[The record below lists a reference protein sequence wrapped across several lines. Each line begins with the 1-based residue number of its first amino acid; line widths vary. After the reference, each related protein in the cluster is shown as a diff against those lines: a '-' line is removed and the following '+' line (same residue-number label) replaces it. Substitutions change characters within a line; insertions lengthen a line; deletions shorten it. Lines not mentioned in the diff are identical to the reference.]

1 MDFSNM
7 DILLVDDNP
16 INLKVLHDSLRGLNC
31 KVFIASDGDDALS
44 ILDKTTPS
52 LAILDIMMPG
62 MSGFELF
69 EKMKEQERLSNV
81 PVVFITALNDTD
93 SEAKAFELGAVD
105 FITKPINPPLVKARV
120 HNQLKLKYYQE
131 NLKGRAETK
140 EQQFFS
146 LIDNAPDA
154 ILLINYKENRII
166 MANKAAENLFGLTKP
181 ELLKLDPNEFPL
193 TFSPDKQANGQESVE
208 AARELLERV
217 RSGDIN
223 SFEWMYKS
231 KNGKIVPCEVRVI
244 YLPGE
249 EPLVRASITDISAR
263 KEKEEALNSAHSYIN
278 NIMNSMPM
286 VLIGFNQDLKVTHW
300 NIRAKEYSGIEMD
313 DAIGEN
319 IMKLIPH
326 IKLEKKLIE
335 ESITNNVIKRKHK
348 KSRITSKGT
357 IFENITIFPI
367 SDSNTRGAVLL
378 IDDITDQVELQGMV
392 IQSERMFSIGEM
404 ASGVAHEITNPLA
417 GIIQNGQSL
426 LSRLTSDLPGNVK
439 AAEKYDLNLNSLK
452 LYLEDRKIIQMIESI
467 RTSGVKASHI
477 IKNLSNFSKKDV
489 GNLTYNSVEPLINQS
504 LGLAANDYSLE
515 SGYDFKDI
523 KIVKNIPDKIP
534 MILCEPSKIIQVFLN
549 LYRFAIKNIG
559 KSHKSPEINITVVPE
574 NHMVSINIRDNGEP
588 LTNNEIDALMQP
600 YFKGKPTVREEWYSL
615 SLAHFIINDVHNG
628 NFQIKSDEDN
638 GNVVKVSIPT
648 SN

>member
-16 INLKVLHDSLRGLNC
+16 INLKVLHDSLKGLDC
-31 KVFIASDGDDALS
+31 KVYIASDGEDALS

-62 MSGFELF
+62 MSGFELC

-81 PVVFITALNDTD
+81 PVVFITALNDTE
-93 SEAKAFELGAVD
+93 SEAKAFDLGAVD
-105 FITKPINPPLVKARV
+105 FITKPINPPLVKARI
-120 HNQLKLKYYQE
+120 HSQLKLKYYQDI
-131 NLKGRAETK
+131 LKGRAETK

-154 ILLINYKENRII
+154 ILLINYNERSII
-166 MANKAAENLFGLTKP
+166 MANKAAETLYGITNKEILN
-181 ELLKLDPNEFPL
+181 LKLADIPVI
-193 TFSPDKQANGQESVE
+193 FSPGLQADGLDSVK
-208 AARELLERV
+208 AARLLFEKVVRGELT
-217 RSGDIN
+217 
-223 SFEWMYKS
+223 SFEWIFRS
-231 KNGKIVPCEVRVI
+231 KDGQIIPTEIRLI

-249 EPLVRASITDISAR
+249 EPLIRASITDISAR
-263 KEKEEALNSAHSYIN
+263 KEKEEALNSAHNYIN
-278 NIMNSMPM
+278 NIMNSMPL
-286 VLIGFNQDLKVTHW
+286 VLIGFNDDLEVTHW
-300 NIRAKEYSGIEMD
+300 NIRAKEYSGIGME

-326 IKLEKKLIE
+326 IKLEKKLIK
-335 ESITNNVIKRKHK
+335 ESISNNVIKRKHK
-348 KSRITSKGT
+348 KSRITSNGT
-357 IFENITIFPI
+357 IYENITIFPI
-367 SDSNTRGAVLL
+367 SDRNTRGAVLL

-426 LSRLTSDLPGNVK
+426 ISRLTSDLPGNVK
-439 AAEKYDLNLNSLK
+439 AAEKYNINLNSLK

-467 RTSGVKASHI
+467 RTSGLKASHI

-504 LGLAANDYSLE
+504 LALAANDYNIE

-523 KIVKNIPDKIP
+523 KVVKSIPEELP
-534 MILCEPSKIIQVFLN
+534 LILCEPSKIIQVFLN

-559 KSHKSPEINITVVPE
+559 KGHKSPEINIAVLQE
-574 NHMVSINIRDNGEP
+574 DHMVSIDIQDNGEP
-588 LTNNEIDALMQP
+588 LSSNEIEALMQP

-615 SLAHFIINDVHNG
+615 SLAHFIISDVHNG
-628 NFQIKSDEDN
+628 NLQIKSDNDY
-638 GNVVKVSIPT
+638 GNIVKVSIPI